1 MLNGAPRD
9 PNAVVEDP
17 ATATRSA
24 RVRLW
29 SPLFAD
35 AVFHLVSPLS
45 TRNTSHI
52 LAHQH
57 HVQGNRGLGFLL
69 ADLYRERVTAICV
82 THSACHGI
90 RLPRRARVTRKI
102 FSSHGA
108 CPGFKALSIRF
119 LSVNVVPLSTPSV
132 TRGNQRH
139 AVEGILSHTNIL
151 GACGLSQ
158 NRAPVLSADFSDQL
172 SVNMLINPSVTYVAV

>member
-132 TRGNQRH
+132 TAGIKGMQWRGSSLTRTSS
-139 AVEGILSHTNIL
+139 ARAAYRKIALPCSPRTSPTN
-151 GACGLSQ
+151 CPSTC
-158 NRAPVLSADFSDQL
+158 S
-172 SVNMLINPSVTYVAV
+172 LIRR